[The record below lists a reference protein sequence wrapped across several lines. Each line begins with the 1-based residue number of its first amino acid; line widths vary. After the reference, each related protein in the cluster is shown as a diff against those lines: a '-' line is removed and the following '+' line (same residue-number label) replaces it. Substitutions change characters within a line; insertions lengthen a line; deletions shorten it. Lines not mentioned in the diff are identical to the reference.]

1 MAGTYEQLQSWKPE
15 GLDAAA
21 DDLNTARKKLLD
33 QQDEMDAGK
42 VPDTWIGEAATRAE
56 NRHRALVASLN
67 DIASPLGQVILS
79 LDEAS
84 AVIKKAKSS
93 AQGAHQAATEK
104 GWKVSTGSPITIT
117 AGEAETKDGDEA
129 TMKELAQTIQ
139 DALTDAER
147 AENDLVSVLN
157 RATSNAYDGGTGTIE
172 QATLPNDLR
181 GLSDD
186 ELTKKLLADPE
197 LMDDSWE
204 VLPPEV
210 QAQIGDYTAKKLEDL
225 DNDINSVAERKEAEK
240 WLSILGKHSD
250 DRDFGEAVIDRLGP
264 DGLNNVIHKM
274 TGWTSTQISYP
285 EYENPPITIG
295 EETLALEKLQRDGAG
310 NLAAL
315 LGSAS
320 RGDWIDNADY
330 AEKIGQDSTAAAI
343 LLRSAEGRNVELGA
357 DFTHK
362 LGEQL
367 LKTENGDPLRYSQI
381 NNGVY
386 FGGESYADE
395 NGDPLRQFVKVADN
409 GIGSAQAVMGDE
421 NMAKYLMHDR
431 LTANHLAEDM
441 DSVVRVATV
450 DAAAEAGE
458 AGKNA
463 ADIAS
468 WTIDYAAKNELDDHY
483 DEELGGILGTYIAD
497 TYEGVNGAYPLDP
510 DHPIP
515 PHRASFA
522 KEDLSAVLRQ
532 IGDNDNAVSV
542 LGSQANKL
550 NQVVMDLGAQ
560 ESLEGR
566 VVDSNKFDPST
577 ATDPL
582 MIAVDRAAGFRGFLQ
597 DEMIQGDVNDAE
609 NTAKERERLAKL
621 FTLPI
626 DLVPVDKLGPAGSL
640 AGGYLLGE
648 VKQQII
654 DGYVGDPKAS
664 AAMEGFDSYE
674 SARRS
679 SEVQALYAVARAES
693 AELPAG
699 ETPPMVTVGADGHSR
714 FDTNVFEDWP
724 RDGDTGQP
732 KAPGALTPE
741 EIDEILS
748 RHQDQTGINGGVCG
762 TARGGYDSAQG
773 PDSAQGS

>member
-1 MAGTYEQLQSWKPE
+1 MTVTYDTLQSWKPE
-15 GLDAAA
+15 QLDAAA
-21 DDLNTARKKLLD
+21 DNLNTARKKLLD

-42 VPDTWIGEAATRAE
+42 VPDTWIGQSATSAE

-67 DIASPLGQVILS
+67 DIASPLGQVIS
-79 LDEAS
+79 GLDEAS
-84 AVIKKAKSS
+84 AAIKKAKSS
-93 AQGAHQAATEK
+93 AKGAHDAATGK
-104 GWKVSTGSPITIT
+104 HWKVSTGSPVTIT
-117 AGEAETKDGDEA
+117 AGETETEDGDEA

-139 DALTDAER
+139 DALTDAES
-147 AENDLVSVLN
+147 AENDLVAVLN
-157 RATSNAYDGGTGTIE
+157 SAKKGEFDGGTGTIE
-172 QATLPNDLR
+172 QATLPAELR

-225 DNDINSVAERKEAEK
+225 DDIDSVADRREAEK
-240 WLSILGKHSD
+240 WLSILGEHSD

-264 DGLNNVIHKM
+264 EGLNNVIHKM
-274 TGWTSTQISYP
+274 TGWTSTQITYP
-285 EYENPPITIG
+285 DYENPPVTIG

-320 RGDWIDNADY
+320 RGGWIDNADC
-330 AEKIGQDSTAAAI
+330 AETIGQDSTAAAI
-343 LLRSAEGRNVELGA
+343 LLHAAEGRNVELGA

-362 LGEQL
+362 LGTQL
-367 LKTENGDPLRYSQI
+367 LETENGDPLRYSQI
-381 NNGVY
+381 NNGIY

-421 NMAKYLMHDR
+421 NMASYLMHDR

-450 DAAAEAGE
+450 DAAADEGPV
-458 AGKNA
+458 GKKA

-510 DHPIP
+510 EHPVP
-515 PHRASFA
+515 PHHADFT
-522 KEDLSAVLRQ
+522 KNDLSTVLRQ
-532 IGDNDNAVSV
+532 VGDNESAVSV

-566 VVDSNKFDPST
+566 VTGSDKFDPST

-609 NTAKERERLAKL
+609 NTAKERERIAKL

-626 DLVPVDKLGPAGSL
+626 DAVPVDKLGPAGSL

-654 DGYVGDPKAS
+654 DGYVGNPVAS

-679 SEVQALYAVARAES
+679 SEIQALYAVARAEGPD
-693 AELPAG
+693 LPAG
-699 ETPPMVTVGADGHSR
+699 STPPMVTTGSDGHAR
-714 FDTNVFEDWP
+714 FDTTVFEDWP
-724 RDGDTGQP
+724 RDGGTGEP

-748 RHQDQTGINGGVCG
+748 RHQDETGINGGVCG

>member
-1 MAGTYEQLQSWKPE
+1 MALTYDQLQDWKPE
-15 GLDAAA
+15 QLDAAA

-42 VPDTWIGEAATRAE
+42 VPDTWIGQAATRAE

-67 DIASPLGQVILS
+67 DIASPLGQVIMA

-84 AVIKKAKSS
+84 ATITKAKGS
-93 AQGAHQAATEK
+93 AKGAHGTATSK
-104 GWKVSTGSPITIT
+104 GWKVSAGSPVTIT
-117 AGEAETKDGDEA
+117 AGETETEDGDD
-129 TMKELAQTIQ
+129 TIMKELAQTIQ
-139 DALTDAER
+139 DALTEAES
-147 AENDLVSVLN
+147 AENGLVAVLN
-157 RATSNAYDGGTGTIE
+157 RATTNAYDGGTGSIE
-172 QATLPNDLR
+172 QATLPSELR

-274 TGWTSTQISYP
+274 TGWTSSQISYP

-320 RGDWIDNADY
+320 RDGWIDNAAY

-343 LLRSAEGRNVELGA
+343 LLHSAEGRNVELGA

-409 GIGSAQAVMGDE
+409 GIGSAQAVMGDK
-421 NMAKYLMHDR
+421 NMASYLMHDR
-431 LTANHLAEDM
+431 LTANHLAGDV
-441 DSVVRVATV
+441 DNVLRVATV
-450 DAAAEAGE
+450 DAAADTTGDRAE
-458 AGKNA
+458 KA
-463 ADIAS
+463 AAISS
-468 WTIDYAAKNELDDHY
+468 WAIDYAASKDLDEAY
-483 DEELGGILGTYIAD
+483 DEELGGIIGTYMAD
-497 TYEGVNGAYPLDP
+497 TYAAIDGGAYPLP
-510 DHPIP
+510 EGQEVP
-515 PHRASFA
+515 PFHANFS
-522 KEDLSAVLRQ
+522 KDDLS
-532 IGDNDNAVSV
+532 SV
-542 LGSQANKL
+542 LKDIGNNETATSIIGTQSGKLSQL
-550 NQVVMDLGAQ
+550 MLDQGAQ
-560 ESLEGR
+560 ASLDGR
-566 VVDSNKFDPST
+566 VGGAGEFHPDTPS
-577 ATDPL
+577 DPL
-582 MIAVDRAAGFRGFLQ
+582 IDKIGSAAGLRGYLEDQ
-597 DEMIQGDVNDAE
+597 LAEGMLESSEGDEEARRKTAE
-609 NTAKERERLAKL
+609 L
-621 FTLPI
+621 FTLPL
-626 DLVPVDKLGPAGSL
+626 DLIPTDKLGPVGGL
-640 AGGYLLGE
+640 AGGYLLDGIKE
-648 VKQQII
+648 QVIE
-654 DGYVGDPKAS
+654 GYVGDPSKS
-664 AAMEGFDSYE
+664 AAIEGNNNYE
-674 SARRS
+674 SARRAT
-679 SEVQALYAVARAES
+679 ELQALYAIARAES
-693 AELPAG
+693 DVPPAG
-699 ETPPMVTVGADGHSR
+699 QADPEVRTGSDGVSR
-714 FDTNVFEDWP
+714 FKTEGWP
-724 RDGDTGQP
+724 TDPASGAP
-732 KAPGALTPE
+732 LAPGQLTPE
-741 EIDEILS
+741 QMATIL
-748 RHQDQTGINGGVCG
+748 RDHQHDPGINSAVTNTVKTSWDTYQVSAGV
-762 TARGGYDSAQG
+762 RSE
-773 PDSAQGS
+773 